1 MLSIGGDDNMTSLPL
16 GAYFV
21 GSSLISLTVTPWL
34 FTKFGRRAGFLMGIG
49 WGLLGT
55 AIGAASIATS
65 SPALLIVA
73 SGLFGVASG
82 IGFFWRFAAVEVVPA
97 HFAARAVTL
106 VVSGGCIAAFAGPES
121 AQATQFLFGDDLE
134 YMGVFLMTGIF
145 CAANI
150 VFTLLVQFPPTPAPP
165 STFHQ
170 EEQETDKKTPSSRSE
185 LSRILWTRQFIVPM
199 LISTM
204 SWAMMAVPMS
214 LVRVAMGQ
222 VGFTSRQ
229 SLTTIELHFLGMYAP
244 GFFTGS
250 LIQRYGPR
258 AVCSGAIV
266 LYAVALILMLV
277 SEEEEDRTYSIV
289 TWTLGLISVGMGW
302 NFGFTSATVWL
313 TELYKAPSRAHLKTS
328 IQAAN
333 DCLMFGLA
341 GGWIFSA
348 SYIFDAGGSGL
359 DGWKLLNF
367 VVVGLLAFTTILLL
381 VNHRLESMA
390 ATASTNTREKQISVD
405 SDASR
410 DIGQTT
416 VIVQTSMDVKWYRS
430 PWMWS
435 RPSTSISDEVNNWL
449 IVHGA

>member
-16 GAYFV
+16 GGYFV

-34 FTKFGRRAGFLMGIG
+34 FTKVGRRLGFLMGIG
-49 WGLLGT
+49 WGMLGT
-55 AIGAASIATS
+55 ATGAAAIAVA

-73 SGLFGVASG
+73 SGLFGAASG

-121 AQATQFLFGDDLE
+121 AQGTQFLFGDDLE

-145 CAANI
+145 NAANI
-150 VFTLLVQFPPTPAPP
+150 LFTVLVQFPHPP
-165 STFHQ
+165 PPLQQQGQ
-170 EEQETDKKTPSSRSE
+170 EPDKITPSSLIG
-185 LSRILWTRQFIVPM
+185 LSQILWTRPFLVPM
-199 LISTM
+199 LIATM

-266 LYAVALILMLV
+266 LYTVALVLMLV
-277 SEEEEDRTYSIV
+277 SKEKEHGTYSIV
-289 TWTLGLISVGMGW
+289 TWTLGMIFVGMGW
-302 NFGFTSATVWL
+302 NFGFTGATVWL
-313 TELYKAPSRAHLKTS
+313 TELYKSPSRAHLKTPL
-328 IQAAN
+328 QAAN

-367 VVVGLLAFTTILLL
+367 VVVGLLAFYTMVLL
-381 VNHRLESMA
+381 VNYRLESSMA
-390 ATASTNTREKQISVD
+390 ATTTTSTASQKQSSVD
-405 SDASR
+405 SDASHE
-410 DIGQTT
+410 IGQTT
-416 VIVQTSMDVKWYRS
+416 VMVQESMDVES
-430 PWMWS
+430 
-435 RPSTSISDEVNNWL
+435 
-449 IVHGA
+449 A

>member
-1 MLSIGGDDNMTSLPL
+1 MLSVGGDDNMTSLPL

-34 FTKFGRRAGFLMGIG
+34 FTKAGRRAGFLMGIG
-49 WGLLGT
+49 WGMLGT
-55 AIGAASIATS
+55 AIGAAAIATS

-73 SGLFGVASG
+73 SGLFGCASG

-121 AQATQFLFGDDLE
+121 AQGTQFLFGDDLE

-150 VFTLLVQFPPTPAPP
+150 VFTLLVQFPPPPP
-165 STFHQ
+165 SPPPPLQ
-170 EEQETDKKTPSSRSE
+170 QQEQEQEKDKKTPSSRTE
-185 LSRILWTRQFIVPM
+185 LSQILWTRQFLVPM

-204 SWAMMAVPMS
+204 SWAMMSVPMS
-214 LVRVAMGQ
+214 LFRVAMGQ

-266 LYAVALILMLV
+266 LYAVALVLMLV
-277 SEEEEDRTYSIV
+277 SEEEENGKYSIV
-289 TWTLGLISVGMGW
+289 TWTLGLILVGMGW
-302 NFGFTSATVWL
+302 NFGFTGATVWL
-313 TELYKAPSRAHLKTS
+313 TELYEAPSRAHLKTS
-328 IQAAN
+328 LQAAN

-348 SYIFDAGGSGL
+348 SYIFDAGGSML

-367 VVVGLLAFTTILLL
+367 VVVGLLAFTTIVLL
-381 VNHRLESMA
+381 VNRRLESMA
-390 ATASTNTREKQISVD
+390 AGTASISTNEKQISVD
-405 SDASR
+405 SDASH

-416 VIVQTSMDVKWYRS
+416 VIIQESMDVEMVQES
-430 PWMWS
+430 IE
-435 RPSTSISDEVNNWL
+435 STL
-449 IVHGA
+449 

>member
-34 FTKFGRRAGFLMGIG
+34 FTKVGRRAGFLLGIG
-49 WGLLGT
+49 WGMLGT
-55 AIGAASIATS
+55 AIGAASIAAS

-73 SGLFGVASG
+73 SGLFGSASG
-82 IGFFWRFAAVEVVPA
+82 IGFFWRFAAVEVAPA

-121 AQATQFLFGDDLE
+121 AQGTQFLFGDDLE

-150 VFTLLVQFPPTPAPP
+150 VFTLLVQFPPPPPPP
-165 STFHQ
+165 SLQQQDQ
-170 EEQETDKKTPSSRSE
+170 EQDTDKESPSSRTE
-185 LSRILWTRQFIVPM
+185 LSQILWTRPFIVPM

-258 AVCSGAIV
+258 AICSGAII
-266 LYAVALILMLV
+266 LYAVALVLLLV
-277 SEEEEDRTYSIV
+277 SEEEEDGAYSIV
-289 TWTLGLISVGMGW
+289 TWTLGMILLGMAW
-302 NFGFTSATVWL
+302 NLGFTGSTVWL
-313 TELYKAPSRAHLKTS
+313 TELYKATSRAHLKPS
-328 IQAAN
+328 LQAAN

-341 GGWIFSA
+341 GLWIFSA

-367 VVVGLLAFTTILLL
+367 VVVGLLAFTTIVLL

-390 ATASTNTREKQISVD
+390 ATATSTSEKQISVD
-405 SDASR
+405 SDASHE
-410 DIGQTT
+410 IGQTT
-416 VIVQTSMDVKWYRS
+416 VIVQESMEGSMDVVS
-430 PWMWS
+430 
-435 RPSTSISDEVNNWL
+435 V
-449 IVHGA
+449 